1 MVQTSAQRALGVGP
15 LHEHSA
21 TMRAYISEMRRR
33 YISMWQLGL
42 IAGILQLL
50 LYLFAAHSLSA
61 DFQLAAA
68 EGKYACALLVLAHQ
82 YAPVLLWVV
91 ASLALRRLRT
101 LQFLDTLFERIVA
114 DESAAVSYT
123 HLTLPTTPYV

>member
-1 MVQTSAQRALGVGP
+1 MFKRAVAARDEAGAMVQTKISEAGAMVQTSAQRALGVGP

-50 LYLFAAHSLSA
+50 CTSS
-61 DFQLAAA
+61 
-68 EGKYACALLVLAHQ
+68 
-82 YAPVLLWVV
+82 P
-91 ASLALRRLRT
+91 RT
-101 LQFLDTLFERIVA
+101 R
-114 DESAAVSYT
+114 
-123 HLTLPTTPYV
+123 